1 MTEVVTS
8 FYLMRNYFQAPWK
21 IKDLITALL
30 ISAVLLLIFNFTFQY
45 FRLDE
50 MMKES
55 SFKTAYTVMF
65 FAVQWVIFLLPLLF
79 VGPGYK
85 KLDWQKFGFKKYSLL
100 KSVGLILRGYFLY
113 LLISFL
119 IVLVVIYGDLR
130 VPGYQVEWNIFNFFD
145 DNLHSLII
153 AGVLVVIIGPILEE
167 LFFRGFL
174 LRTLCDKAGLIFGSI
189 VSAGLF
195 AILHMPWQNIIPVF
209 ILGLIINSMV
219 IKSKSLWPAIG
230 FHIFNN
236 AIAFVV
242 QFLLFK
248 EIISMETLV

>member
-1 MTEVVTS
+1 M
-8 FYLMRNYFQAPWK
+8 
-21 IKDLITALL
+21 KD
-30 ISAVLLLIFNFTFQY
+30 SP
-45 FRLDE
+45 
-50 MMKES
+50 
-55 SFKTAYTVMF
+55 FKTAYTVLF
-65 FAVQWVIFLLPLLF
+65 FSVQWIIFLLPLLF
-79 VGPGYK
+79 VGPGRK
-85 KLDWQKFGFKKYSLL
+85 KLNWQKFGFKKYSPL
-100 KSVGLILRGYFLY
+100 KSLGLIVRGYLLY
-113 LLISFL
+113 LLISML
-119 IVLVVIYGDLR
+119 IVLVIVYSDLR

-167 LFFRGFL
+167 IFFRGFI
-174 LRTLCDKAGLIFGSI
+174 LRTLCDRAGLIFGSV

-195 AILHMPWQNIIPVF
+195 AVLHMPWQNMIPVF

-230 FHIFNN
+230 FHVLNN